1 MDACFLI
8 SNKWRSNMKRTLKI
22 NLQTI
27 MTIAVAMVMVLAGSG
42 LVQAGGN
49 KKFVPGELLIQ
60 VKPGVKKGDVDKLLN
75 GHGAATAGEI
85 ENIRVRRIKVPEHA
99 LEQVKKALSKNP
111 NIQFVEENF
120 IAEAAYVPNDVQ
132 YPSQWH
138 LPMIAAPG
146 GWDLT
151 TGSPSV
157 PIAIIDSGVDPT
169 HPDLAGNLIAGYNF
183 AGNNTDTQDVLGHGT
198 AVAGSAAAMTD
209 NITGVAGVAWNSPIM
224 PLVVFD
230 TDGSASYYDTAR
242 AINYAA
248 DQGVRIMNIS
258 LGGSSYSSTLQTAV
272 NYAWNKGAVI
282 IASAHNYS
290 TDTPYSPAAC
300 TNVVAVSATTSS
312 DTLASFSNYG
322 TWVDITAPGV
332 SILTTSRG
340 GGYGNWSGTS
350 FSSPITAGVAALI
363 LSANPSLTN
372 AQVVDILTRNADDIG
387 TTGFDIY
394 FGYGRVNALQ
404 SIQAALAAAPD
415 KDTIDPSV
423 AITSPQNNTSV
434 NGSLT
439 VSVSAADEGGV
450 DRVDLYI
457 DGELLSSDTTSP
469 YTFEWDTYGY
479 ANSNHELMAVA
490 YDTAGNNGSSVITVT
505 VANESA
511 DDTQAPLVAIT
522 SIQEAALVSGA
533 ITVDVSA
540 TDEGGIALVELY
552 INGERLNEDIT
563 SPYAFFWDTTAYANG
578 SYELV
583 AVAYDT
589 AGNLGQSGV
598 ISVSVNNEIYQ
609 DTEAPAVTI
618 TSPGDGASIGN
629 LETVLASASDD
640 SGISRMELFL
650 DGELKAVK
658 YNSELKWNW
667 NTRKLSNGAYTL
679 SVKAFDTAGN
689 EGVDTIT
696 VYK

>member
-1 MDACFLI
+1 MEKKL
-8 SNKWRSNMKRTLKI
+8 RT

-27 MTIAVAMVMVLAGSG
+27 VTLAVTMVLVLAGSG
-42 LVQAGGN
+42 LAQAGSG

-60 VKPGVKKGDVDKLLN
+60 VKPGVTKGNVNKLLN
-75 GHGAATAGEI
+75 AHGAATAGEI
-85 ENIRVRRIKVPEHA
+85 ENIRVRRITVPEHA

-111 NIQFVEENF
+111 NIHFVEENF
-120 IAEAAYVPNDVQ
+120 IAEAGYVPNDER

-138 LPMIAAPG
+138 LPKIAAPG
-146 GWDLT
+146 GWDLA

-183 AGNNTDTQDVLGHGT
+183 LGNNTDTQDVLGHGT
-198 AVAGSAAAMTD
+198 AVAGSAAAITD
-209 NITGVAGVAWNSPIM
+209 NTTGVAGVAWNSPIM
-224 PLVVFD
+224 PLVVLNAND
-230 TDGSASYYDTAR
+230 YATYYDIAQ

-248 DQGVRIMNIS
+248 DQGVRVINIS
-258 LGGSSYSSTLQTAV
+258 IGGSSYSSTLQNAV

-282 IASAHNYS
+282 VACAHNYS
-290 TDTPYSPAAC
+290 TDTPYYPAAC
-300 TNVVAVSATTSS
+300 ANVIAVSATTSS

-322 TWVDITAPGV
+322 NWIDIAAPGAY
-332 SILTTSRG
+332 ILTTTRG
-340 GGYGNWSGTS
+340 GGYGNWNGTS
-350 FSSPITAGVAALI
+350 FSSPITAGVVALI

-372 AQVVDILTRNADDIG
+372 AQVVDTLTQSADDLG
-387 TTGFDIY
+387 STGFDNY

-404 SIQAALAAAPD
+404 SIQAALAEVPD
-415 KDTIDPSV
+415 VDTIDPSV
-423 AITSPQNNTSV
+423 AITSPQNNTTV

-450 DRVDLYI
+450 DRVALYVN
-457 DGELLSSDTTSP
+457 GELLSADTTSP

-479 ANSNHELMAVA
+479 ANSDHELMAVA
-490 YDTAGNNGSSVITVT
+490 YDSAGNDGWSSVITVT

-511 DDTQAPLVAIT
+511 DDTTAPVVAIT
-522 SIQEAALVSGA
+522 SIQGGALVSGGV
-533 ITVDVSA
+533 TVDVSA
-540 TDEGGIALVELY
+540 TDEGGVALVELY
-552 INGERLNEDIT
+552 LDGELLDEDIT
-563 SPYAFFWDTTAYANG
+563 SPYAFFWDTPAYANG
-578 SYELV
+578 TYDLV
-583 AVAYDT
+583 ALAYDT
-589 AGNLGQSGV
+589 AGNLGQSNV
-598 ISVSVNNEIYQ
+598 ISVSVDNEIFQ

-629 LETVLASASDD
+629 LETVRASASDD
-640 SGISRMELFL
+640 SGINRMELFL
-650 DGELKAVK
+650 DGDLKAVK

-667 NTRKLSNGAYTL
+667 NTRKLSKGAYTL

-689 EGVDTIT
+689 EEVNTIT

>member
-1 MDACFLI
+1 MAKKL
-8 SNKWRSNMKRTLKI
+8 RT

-27 MTIAVAMVMVLAGSG
+27 MTIAVAMVLVLVGSG
-42 LVQAGGN
+42 LAQAGGSQ
-49 KKFVPGELLIQ
+49 KFVPGELLIQ
-60 VKPGVKKGDVDKLLN
+60 VKPDVPRGDVDNLLHS
-75 GHGAATAGEI
+75 HGAVTAGEI
-85 ENIRVRRIKVPEHA
+85 ENIKVRRIKVPEHA
-99 LEQVKKALSKNP
+99 LEQVKKALSNNP
-111 NIQFVEENF
+111 NIHFVEENF
-120 IAEAAYVPNDVQ
+120 IAEAGYVPNDER

-138 LPMIAAPG
+138 LPTIEAPG
-146 GWDLT
+146 AWDLT
-151 TGSPSV
+151 TGSPST

-169 HPDLAGNLIAGYNF
+169 HPDLAGNLITGYNF
-183 AGNNTDTQDVLGHGT
+183 LDNNTDTQDVLGHGT

-209 NITGVAGVAWNSPIM
+209 NVTGVAGVAGDSPIM
-224 PLVVFD
+224 PLVVLNAND
-230 TDGSASYYDTAR
+230 YATYYDIAR

-248 DQGVRIMNIS
+248 DQGVRVMNIS
-258 LGGSSYSSTLQTAV
+258 IGGSSYSSTLQNAV
-272 NYAWNKGAVI
+272 NYAWDKGAVI
-282 IASAHNYS
+282 VACAHNYS
-290 TDTPYSPAAC
+290 TDTPYYPAAC

-322 TWVDITAPGV
+322 NWIDISAPG
-332 SILTTSRG
+332 SYILTTTRG
-340 GGYGNWSGTS
+340 GGYGNWNGTS

-372 AQVVDILTRNADDIG
+372 AQVVEILTQNADDLG
-387 TTGFDIY
+387 STGFDNY

-404 SIQAALAAAPD
+404 SILAALAAVPD
-415 KDTIDPSV
+415 GDTIDPSV
-423 AITSPQNNTSV
+423 AITSPQNDTTV

-450 DRVDLYI
+450 DRVELYV
-457 DGELLSSDTTSP
+457 DGELLSSDTASP
-469 YTFEWDTYGY
+469 YTFAWDTYGY
-479 ANSNHELMAVA
+479 ANSEHELMAVA
-490 YDTAGNNGSSVITVT
+490 YDTAGNAGWSSVITVT
-505 VANESA
+505 VANESD
-511 DDTQAPLVAIT
+511 DDTQAPVVAIT
-522 SIQEAALVSGA
+522 SIQGGALVSGG

-540 TDEGGIALVELY
+540 TDDGGVALVELY
-552 INGERLNEDIT
+552 VDGVLLDEDIT
-563 SPYAFFWDTTAYANG
+563 SPYSFFWDTTTYANG
-578 SYELV
+578 TYELV

-589 AGNLGQSGV
+589 VGNQGVSEV
-598 ISVSVNNEIYQ
+598 ISVSVENVIFE

-658 YNSELKWNW
+658 YATELKWNW

-689 EGVDTIT
+689 EGVHTIT